1 MPGRNASS
9 GDYRYGY
16 NKGSEK
22 DDEITGITG
31 SHITTEFRMLDTRIA
46 KWWSIDPKTKELPHQ
61 SPYNSMDNN
70 PILLNDEDGGCTTCP
85 SRTVRQRLTSTNAQN
100 VMARVRTAP
109 VGGGQLIF
117 QTNNIVANQNVRQN
131 AVRATVFRDKLN
143 PLVKNRPDASTV
155 GPNAPRPSLAN
166 GAFTRSV
173 SQLTQEL
180 NSTTN
185 VDAKVKINVRGL
197 RRGENVTVQFVDPT
211 TGNVVGNTQT
221 ITRRNARRGINVQ
234 KVRGG
239 LANVRI
245 TNNSANGRVRARL
258 NSKTNIFGVK
268 KTKSRIRRGG
278 RRIKR

>member
-155 GPNAPRPSLAN
+155 
-166 GAFTRSV
+166 
-173 SQLTQEL
+173 
-180 NSTTN
+180 
-185 VDAKVKINVRGL
+185 
-197 RRGENVTVQFVDPT
+197 
-211 TGNVVGNTQT
+211 
-221 ITRRNARRGINVQ
+221 
-234 KVRGG
+234 
-239 LANVRI
+239 
-245 TNNSANGRVRARL
+245 
-258 NSKTNIFGVK
+258 
-268 KTKSRIRRGG
+268 
-278 RRIKR
+278 